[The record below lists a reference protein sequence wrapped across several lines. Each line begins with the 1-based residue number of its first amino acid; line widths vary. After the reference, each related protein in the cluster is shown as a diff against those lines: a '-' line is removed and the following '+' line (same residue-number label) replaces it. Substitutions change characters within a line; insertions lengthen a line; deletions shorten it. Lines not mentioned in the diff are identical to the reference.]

1 MELAIMN
8 TIYIFLVPQR
18 VIDWKFTTRVTP
30 YILIVLK
37 KRFMW
42 ENDKL
47 WILGGNWEKNI
58 RCFSR
63 NSAMKWI
70 PISDHLKEVVNIFT
84 DWNLIPGKQIS
95 KWIEDILF
103 VTGFTASI
111 IIRKMR
117 SAQILKSDTILSVL
131 KEKILMRPSIPELRD
146 LLLRLPL
153 FVKPKQLRLYLVSF
167 SATVENHLVRI
178 LMVVSVVI
186 NIGFAHIR
194 PFNVVFTAWSYM
206 ISVEN
211 HLVGKVIV
219 GFVLNLHSDRSI

>member
-1 MELAIMN
+1 
-8 TIYIFLVPQR
+8 
-18 VIDWKFTTRVTP
+18 
-30 YILIVLK
+30 
-37 KRFMW
+37 
-42 ENDKL
+42 
-47 WILGGNWEKNI
+47 
-58 RCFSR
+58 
-63 NSAMKWI
+63 
-70 PISDHLKEVVNIFT
+70 
-84 DWNLIPGKQIS
+84 
-95 KWIEDILF
+95 
-103 VTGFTASI
+103 
-111 IIRKMR
+111 MR

-219 GFVLNLHSDRSI
+219 GFVLNLHSDRSIQPCILINTWIAIFKAVSRYHISERSMDFSSGTQIQSPQIPPTLYKYSHHMIDPQFFWKIEVQKSSPKKLLCFISIFSLII